1 MAEAEITDLASM
13 GLPASF
19 GKRKNRSKKNNNTK
33 KSDEP
38 RRGTMGF
45 NSKGQSKYFQQRY
58 QYFSLFDYGIMIDSV
73 GWYSVTPEEI
83 AVHVAKRCAC
93 DVIID
98 AFCGVGGNTIQFAKT
113 CNYVIAV
120 ELDPVR
126 LACARHNAT
135 IYGVAHKI
143 EFVLGSFMD
152 VLPRAKADVI
162 YLAPPWGGPDYQ
174 TAKEFDIET
183 MIPMNGST
191 LYRQAKS
198 VTPNICYQLP
208 RNVNKPQVANL
219 ANLTALAS
227 SSSGGSLERALEG
240 PELCEIEDNYLGD
253 GVKMCTAYFGDLIKS
268 DR

>member
-1 MAEAEITDLASM
+1 MEADMAAL
-13 GLPASF
+13 GLPVAF
-19 GKRKNRSKKNNNTK
+19 GKRRKGKKNNNGTK
-33 KSDEP
+33 KADET
-38 RRGTMGF
+38 RRGVMGY

-113 CNYVIAV
+113 CKYVIAV
-120 ELDPVR
+120 DLDPVR

-135 IYGVAHKI
+135 IYGVADKI

-152 VLPRAKADVI
+152 ILPRAKADVI

-174 TAKEFDIET
+174 TAAEFNIDT

-191 LYRQAKS
+191 LYRQAIE

-208 RNVNKPQVANL
+208 RNVNKAQVANL
-219 ANLTALAS
+219 ASLPPLSQEITADSQAS
-227 SSSGGSLERALEG
+227 GC
-240 PELCEIEDNYLGD
+240 CEIEDNFIGE
-253 GVKMCTAYFGDLIKS
+253 GVKMCTAYFGSLVKPS
-268 DR
+268 